1 MTAESLICCEGAI
14 AMKVGFIVI
23 DMQAAHLKGVEQS
36 LVNRACEY
44 INHVSEM
51 FRSQGHVVIHVQD
64 IEDRTEANRDEFL
77 TIPDVQ
83 IHDGDLIVTKV
94 FTNSFWQTELEQ
106 LLRDRGVELV
116 ILAGYAAEH
125 CVLGTYNGA
134 RERGFTPVIL
144 QHGVLSKHADV
155 ITATYRDRNIV
166 SYSVVPYLL
175 RESAK

>member
-1 MTAESLICCEGAI
+1 MR
-14 AMKVGFIVI
+14 VGFIVI
-23 DMQAAHLKGVEQS
+23 DMQAAHLKGVEKS
-36 LVNRACEY
+36 LVSRACEY
-44 INHVSEM
+44 INHVSGM

-77 TIPDVQ
+77 TIPEVQ
-83 IHDGDLIVTKV
+83 MDDNDPVVTKV
-94 FTNSFWQTELEQ
+94 YTNSFWKTELEQ
-106 LLRDRGVELV
+106 LLRDQGIEMI

-175 RESAK
+175 GKSAK